1 MKLTIQNDSFTSRPI
16 NIGSFP
22 WFDGELD
29 SAHKKIKLNSQL
41 GSFDISY
48 NKSVECE
55 FTPSELMMSIFEKF
69 HGVINKDE
77 FERTVLLGVTGMFLR
92 KVTYHKANV
101 TIDDSE
107 IPSNILNESMEF
119 MIDARRVNP
128 LRAAFTLFTIEDTVS
143 EYCKTIY
150 TEATHELINSPL
162 LGFIEGFKMGYKVIN
177 KVYTI
182 KSTPIVWSDT
192 FSIGFLIATKETFT
206 EKDYQEYY
214 PKLYQASF
222 TPLFMFLMDK
232 DEKLFNCFV
241 GRFGLIKAWVSI
253 MTPERIEQYFKKK
266 PEDKNLRFE
275 SAILWNFPE
284 MANKNVST
292 ESMVSLCIAK
302 PDIVPDL
309 YNKGLINEEC
319 LNILT
324 TAAPDIVAKIKTNK
338 DDLAI
343 LLEHIKSNRKLPSGI
358 NKIDELPE
366 SIQTAVCLYMGNND
380 NCSYLLIAKTASEY
394 RAYPYIKHWFRR
406 IFDMNGISSWLPEEL
421 SKNPEVIEQMFSMR
435 YSNDVAK
442 MLIAALWENVPY
454 DLFKSF
460 CLANGLPKLYHIGR
474 GVRNITL
481 YYNTSN
487 INRLKEC
494 NFVEKIKLLSSLGY
508 YVNFNNH
515 ISTEIALLLEKE
527 LRLHGNGFH
536 DCYYISGFT
545 RERVTSR
552 RYELLNRLYSAST
565 VLSPP

>member
-1 MKLTIQNDSFTSRPI
+1 MKLTIQNESFTPRPI

-55 FTPSELMMSIFEKF
+55 FTPSELMSSIFEKF
-69 HGVINKDE
+69 PGVINKDE
-77 FERTVLLGVTGMFLR
+77 FERTVLLGVAGMFLR
-92 KVTYHKANV
+92 KVTYYKAHV

-107 IPSNILNESMEF
+107 IPSNILNESMEL
-119 MIDARRVNP
+119 MIDAKRINP

-143 EYCKTIY
+143 EYCKIIY
-150 TEATHELINSPL
+150 DEARQELIDSPL

-206 EKDYQEYY
+206 EKDYQEFY

-253 MTPERIEQYFKKK
+253 MTPERIEQYFKKN

-309 YNKGLINEEC
+309 YNKGLISEDC

-324 TAAPDIVAKIKTNK
+324 TAAPDVAAKIKINK
-338 DDLAI
+338 DDLTI
-343 LLEHIKSNRKLPSGI
+343 LLEQIKNRRELPSGV
-358 NKIDELPE
+358 KRIDDLPE
-366 SIQTAVCLYMGNND
+366 SIQTAVCLYMGNNG
-380 NCSYLLIAKTASEY
+380 NCSYLLMAKTASEY
-394 RAYPYIKHWFRR
+394 RAYPYTKQWFRR
-406 IFDMNGISSWLPEEL
+406 NFDESRIASSLPEEL
-421 SKNPEVIEQMFSMR
+421 SKNPEVIEQIFSMR
-435 YSNDVAK
+435 YSNEVAK
-442 MLIAALWENVPY
+442 MLISVLWEIVPY
-454 DLFKSF
+454 DLFKAF
-460 CLANGLPKLYHIGR
+460 CLANRLPKRHNIGR
-474 GVRNITL
+474 GVRNLTI
-481 YYNTSN
+481 YYKKPSMSS
-487 INRLKEC
+487 LKES
-494 NFVEKIKLLSSLGY
+494 NFIEKMKLLISLGY
-508 YVNFNNH
+508 YVSFTRS
-515 ISTEIALLLEKE
+515 ISTEITMLLEKE
-527 LRLHGNGFH
+527 LRLRGSDFK
-536 DCYYISGFT
+536 DCYYLGGVT
-545 RERVTSR
+545 MERFTSR
-552 RYELLNRLYSAST
+552 RYELLERLYSAST

>member
-1 MKLTIQNDSFTSRPI
+1 MKLTIQNESFTPRPI

-55 FTPSELMMSIFEKF
+55 FTPSELMTSIFEKF
-69 HGVINKDE
+69 PGVINKDE
-77 FERTVLLGVTGMFLR
+77 FERTVLLGVAGMFLR
-92 KVTYHKANV
+92 KVTYNKARV

-107 IPSNILNESMEF
+107 IPSNILNQSMEL
-119 MIDARRVNP
+119 MIDAKRINP

-143 EYCKTIY
+143 EYCKIIY
-150 TEATHELINSPL
+150 DEARQELIDNPL

-182 KSTPIVWSDT
+182 KSTPILWSDT

-206 EKDYQEYY
+206 ENDYKDYY

-253 MTPERIEQYFKKK
+253 MTPERIEQYFKKN

-275 SAILWNFPE
+275 SAILWSFPE

-292 ESMVSLCIAK
+292 ESMVSLCIAR
-302 PDIVPDL
+302 PDIVPEL
-309 YNKGLINEEC
+309 YNKGLISEEC

-324 TAAPDIVAKIKTNK
+324 ATAPDIVAKIKTNK
-338 DDLAI
+338 DDLTI
-343 LLEHIKSNRKLPSGI
+343 LLEHIKNRRELPSGV
-358 NKIDELPE
+358 KRIDDLPE
-366 SIQTAVCLYMGNND
+366 SIQTAVCLYMGNSG
-380 NCSYLLIAKTASEY
+380 NCSYLLMAKTASEY
-394 RAYPYIKHWFRR
+394 RAYPYTKQWFRR
-406 IFDMNGISSWLPEEL
+406 NFDESRIASSLPEEL
-421 SKNPEVIEQMFSMR
+421 SKNPEVIEQIFSMR
-435 YSNDVAK
+435 YSNEVAK
-442 MLIAALWENVPY
+442 MLISVLWENVPY

-460 CLANGLPKLYHIGR
+460 CLANRLPKRHNIGR
-474 GVRNITL
+474 GVRNLTI
-481 YYNTSN
+481 YYKKSS
-487 INRLKEC
+487 ISSLKEY
-494 NFVEKIKLLSSLGY
+494 NFEEKMKLLISLGY
-508 YVNFNNH
+508 YVNFTRS
-515 ISTEIALLLEKE
+515 ISTEITMMLEKE
-527 LRLHGNGFH
+527 LRLRGDDFK
-536 DCYYISGFT
+536 DCYYLGGVT
-545 RERVTSR
+545 MERFTSR
-552 RYELLNRLYSAST
+552 RYELLERVYSAST

>member
-1 MKLTIQNDSFTSRPI
+1 MKLTIQNESFTPRPI

-55 FTPSELMMSIFEKF
+55 FTPSELMTSIFEKF
-69 HGVINKDE
+69 PGVINKDE

-92 KVTYHKANV
+92 KVTFDKARV

-107 IPSNILNESMEF
+107 IPSNILNESMEL
-119 MIDARRVNP
+119 MIDAKRINP

-143 EYCKTIY
+143 EYCKMIY
-150 TEATHELINSPL
+150 DESTHELIDSPL

-177 KVYTI
+177 KVYTT

-192 FSIGFLIATKETFT
+192 FSIGFLIATKETLT
-206 EKDYQEYY
+206 EKDYQEFY
-214 PKLYQASF
+214 PKLYQSSF

-253 MTPERIEQYFKKK
+253 MTPERIEQYFKKN

-309 YNKGLINEEC
+309 YKKGLISEEC

-324 TAAPDIVAKIKTNK
+324 TAAPDVLAKINITK
-338 DDLAI
+338 DELTI
-343 LLEHIKSNRKLPSGI
+343 LLEQIKNRRELPSGV
-358 NKIDELPE
+358 KRIDDLPE
-366 SIQTAVCLYMGNND
+366 SIQTAVCLYMGNNG
-380 NCSYLLIAKTASEY
+380 NCSYLLMAKTASEY
-394 RAYPYIKHWFRR
+394 RAHPYTKQWFRHN
-406 IFDMNGISSWLPEEL
+406 FDANCISSRASSRSPDEL
-421 SKNPEVIEQMFSMR
+421 SKHPEVIEQIFSMR
-435 YSNDVAK
+435 YSNEVAK
-442 MLIAALWENVPY
+442 MLISVLWESVPY

-460 CLANGLPKLYHIGR
+460 CLANRFPKRHYIGR

-481 YYNTSN
+481 YYSTST
-487 INRLKEC
+487 KEN

-508 YVNFNNH
+508 YVSFNNNM
-515 ISTEIALLLEKE
+515 STEITHLLEKE
-527 LRLHGNGFH
+527 LRLNGNNFK
-536 DCYYISGFT
+536 DCYYLSGFA
-545 RERVTSR
+545 RERVASR
-552 RYELLNRLYSAST
+552 RYELLERIFSANT

>member
-1 MKLTIQNDSFTSRPI
+1 MKLTIQNESFTPRPI

-55 FTPSELMMSIFEKF
+55 FTPSELMTSIFEKF
-69 HGVINKDE
+69 PGVINKDE
-77 FERTVLLGVTGMFLR
+77 FERTVLLGVAGMFLR
-92 KVTYHKANV
+92 KVTYNKARV

-119 MIDARRVNP
+119 MIDAKRINP

-143 EYCKTIY
+143 EYCKIIY
-150 TEATHELINSPL
+150 DEARQELIDSPL
-162 LGFIEGFKMGYKVIN
+162 LGFIEGFKMGYKIIN
-177 KVYTI
+177 KIYTI

-253 MTPERIEQYFKKK
+253 MTPERIEQYFKKN

-292 ESMVSLCIAK
+292 ESMISLCIAK

-309 YNKGLINEEC
+309 YNKGLISEDC

-324 TAAPDIVAKIKTNK
+324 ATAPDVAAKIKINK
-338 DDLAI
+338 DDLTI
-343 LLEHIKSNRKLPSGI
+343 LLEHIKNRRELPSGVRR
-358 NKIDELPE
+358 IDDLPE
-366 SIQTAVCLYMGNND
+366 SIQTAVCLYMGNSG
-380 NCSYLLIAKTASEY
+380 NCSYLLMAKTASEY
-394 RAYPYIKHWFRR
+394 RAYPYTKQWFRR
-406 IFDMNGISSWLPEEL
+406 NFDESRIASSLPEEL
-421 SKNPEVIEQMFSMR
+421 SKNPEVIEQIFSMR
-435 YSNDVAK
+435 YSNEVAK
-442 MLIAALWENVPY
+442 MLISVLWEIVPY

-460 CLANGLPKLYHIGR
+460 CLANRFPKRHNIGR
-474 GVRNITL
+474 GVRNLTL
-481 YYNTSN
+481 YYTKSS
-487 INRLKEC
+487 ISSLKES
-494 NFVEKIKLLSSLGY
+494 NFVEKMKLLTSLGY
-508 YVNFNNH
+508 YVSFTRS
-515 ISTEIALLLEKE
+515 ISTEITMMLEKE
-527 LRLHGNGFH
+527 LRLRGDDFK
-536 DCYYISGFT
+536 DCYYLSGVT
-545 RERVTSR
+545 MERFTSR
-552 RYELLNRLYSAST
+552 RYELLERLYTSST